1 MTNLR
6 DVAENLQKGHCRHDP
21 YGRCIECI
29 ESILREVV
37 AEIELMH
44 AAQRAG
50 WVNTLSLRTDE
61 ARSAARAEMREEIAK
76 FIEQTP
82 GNTYTTDCDHAD
94 LAGEIRAMGKI

>member
-6 DVAENLQKGHCRHDP
+6 DVAENPQKGHCRHDP

-29 ESILREVV
+29 ESILREV
-37 AEIELMH
+37 
-44 AAQRAG
+44 AQEAILDDRMKRTADG
-50 WVNTLSLRTDE
+50 IYALS
-61 ARSAARAEMREEIAK
+61 RSAARAEMREEIAK

-94 LAGEIRAMGKI
+94 LAGEIRAVGKI